1 MRERLEIELIKI
13 KKEFYSLIK
22 KQGKQKI
29 ITYLYVIFSLAA
41 VTFFGLFAIQPT
53 LATISE
59 LHKEKADGEFTLEQL
74 KIKNQSLQKLNSEF
88 QQIEPDI
95 NKAYEAI
102 PTSPKI
108 PELIRKIETLTNK
121 NNLAIESLTT
131 GAIELY
137 PTTRAG
143 VQLFSFTVNISA
155 VGIESSINTF
165 TQELI
170 NIDRIISIER
180 LSSGTTED
188 RLFATTIIGRA
199 YFIKE

>member
-1 MRERLEIELIKI
+1 MKEKLKIELLKI

-29 ITYLYVIFSLAA
+29 IIYLYVIFSLAA

-59 LHKEKADGEFTLEQL
+59 LHKEKDDGELTLQQL
-74 KIKNQSLQKLNSEF
+74 RTKNQSLQRLSSEF
-88 QQIEPDI
+88 NQIEPDI
-95 NKAYEAI
+95 DKVYEAI
-102 PTSPKI
+102 PTSPRI
-108 PELIRKIETLTNK
+108 PELVRKIEILANT
-121 NNLAIESLTT
+121 NNLALETLNT
-131 GAIELY
+131 GAIELF

-143 VQLFSFTVNISA
+143 TQLFSFTINISA
-155 VGIESSINTF
+155 VGTETSINSF
-165 TQELI
+165 MQELI

-180 LSSGTTED
+180 LSSGTAENK
-188 RLFATTIIGRA
+188 LFSTTIIGRA

>member
-1 MRERLEIELIKI
+1 MKERLKIELLKI
-13 KKEFYSLIK
+13 KKEFYSLVK

-59 LHKEKADGEFTLEQL
+59 LHREKDDAEFTLQQL
-74 KIKNQSLQKLNSEF
+74 KTKNQSLQRLSGEY

-95 NKAYEAI
+95 DKLYEAI
-102 PTSPKI
+102 PTSPKV
-108 PELIRKIETLTNK
+108 PELVRKIEILSNT
-121 NNLAIESLTT
+121 NNLAIKSLTT

-137 PTTRAG
+137 PTKRARA
-143 VQLFSFTVNISA
+143 QLFSYTVNLSA
-155 VGIESSINTF
+155 IGSESSINTF
-165 TQELI
+165 IQELI
-170 NIDRIISIER
+170 NIDRIVSIER
-180 LSSGTTED
+180 LSSGTAENN
-188 RLFATTIIGRA
+188 LFSATITGRA

>member
-1 MRERLEIELIKI
+1 MKERLKIELLKI
-13 KKEFYSLIK
+13 KKEFYSLVK

-59 LHKEKADGEFTLEQL
+59 LHREKDDAEFTPQQL
-74 KIKNQSLQKLNSEF
+74 KTKNQSLQRLSGEY

-95 NKAYEAI
+95 DKLYEAI
-102 PTSPKI
+102 PTSPKV
-108 PELIRKIETLTNK
+108 PELVRKIEILSNT
-121 NNLAIESLTT
+121 NNLAIKSLTT

-137 PTTRAG
+137 PTKRAG
-143 VQLFSFTVNISA
+143 TQLFSYTVNISA
-155 VGIESSINTF
+155 IGSESSINTF
-165 TQELI
+165 IQELI
-170 NIDRIISIER
+170 NIDRIVSIER
-180 LSSGTTED
+180 LSSGTAENN
-188 RLFATTIIGRA
+188 LFSATITGRA

>member
-1 MRERLEIELIKI
+1 MKERIIIELIKI
-13 KKEFYSLIK
+13 KKEFNSLIK

-29 ITYLYVIFSLAA
+29 IAYLYVIFSLAA

-53 LATISE
+53 LSTISE
-59 LHKEKADGEFTLEQL
+59 LHKEKEDGEFTLQQL
-74 KIKNQSLQKLNSEF
+74 KTKNQSLQRLSSEY
-88 QQIEPDI
+88 QQIETDI
-95 NKAYEAI
+95 EKLYEAI

-108 PELIRKIETLTNK
+108 PELVRKIEILTNT
-121 NNLAIESLTT
+121 NNLAIQSLTT

-143 VQLFSFTVNISA
+143 AQLFSYTINISA
-155 VGIESSINTF
+155 IGTEGSINSF
-165 TQELI
+165 IQELI

-180 LSSGTTED
+180 LSSGTAEQG
-188 RLFATTIIGRA
+188 LFSTTITGRA